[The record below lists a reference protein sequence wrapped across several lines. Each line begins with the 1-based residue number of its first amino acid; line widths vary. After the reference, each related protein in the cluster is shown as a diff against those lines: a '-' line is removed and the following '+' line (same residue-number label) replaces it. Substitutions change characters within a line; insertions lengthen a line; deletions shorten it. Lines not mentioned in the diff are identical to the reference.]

1 MRDAILQQINLARTS
16 GKVCGTQIFTA
27 TRALAWNDI
36 LFSAAAKHS
45 ADMATRNYFSHT
57 TPEGVTLGQRLYTE
71 GYSWRAAG
79 ENIAAGQGSVASV
92 MQTWLAS
99 DGHCQNIMNP
109 VFNEVAVACVEKSP
123 STYGTY
129 WTMNLGLR

>member
-16 GKVCGTQIFTA
+16 GRVCGTQIFTA

-57 TPEGVTLGQRLYTE
+57 TPEGVTFSQRLSNE
-71 GYSWRAAG
+71 GYLWRAAG
-79 ENIAAGQGSVASV
+79 ENIAAGQPSVATV

-109 VFNEVAVACVEKSP
+109 VFTEVAVACVEKSP

>member
-16 GKVCGTQIFTA
+16 GRVCGTQIFTA

-57 TPEGVTLGQRLYTE
+57 SPEGVTLGQRLWTE

-109 VFNEVAVACVEKSP
+109 VFADVAVACVEKSP

>member
-16 GKVCGTQIFTA
+16 GRVCGTQIFTA
-27 TRALAWNDI
+27 ARALAWNDI

-57 TPEGVTLGQRLYTE
+57 TPEGVTFIQRLSME

-109 VFNEVAVACVEKSP
+109 AFNEVAVACVEKSAT
-123 STYGTY
+123 TYGTY